1 MPSELNPLCTAMRQS
16 IDSLTLEWV
25 DKVKSD
31 PYLHSDDPL
40 TLSQL
45 IDHIPQMLEELCSLL
60 AQEGEPDFKSVRAA
74 SSHGYARSIA
84 GFSLTE
90 LLRELELLRDCIFNF
105 VAETEVEHGVSRA
118 EIIRALRLVNRYFGE
133 DILFVVE
140 HYLQRQ
146 ARPNRSEHE

>member
-1 MPSELNPLCTAMRQS
+1 MPSELSSLCTAMRES
-16 IDSLTLEWV
+16 IDALTLEWV
-25 DKVKSD
+25 GRVKAD
-31 PYLHSDDPL
+31 PYLRSDDPL

-45 IDHIPQMLEELCSLL
+45 IDHVPQMLEELCILL
-60 AQEGEPDFKSVRAA
+60 AQEGEADFESVRAA

-105 VAETEVEHGVSRA
+105 VAETEVAHGVSRA
-118 EIIRALRLVNRYFGE
+118 ETIRALRLVNKYFGE

-146 ARPNRSEHE
+146 AHPRQS